1 MARKAILKSIG
12 ALEEPLQENKNMFE
26 LLLQDGILQ
35 FLREAGI
42 IGAVQFQFCEDRLK
56 SGRIIQK
63 ERGRLQ

>member
-1 MARKAILKSIG
+1 MAKKAIWESVG
-12 ALEEPLQENKNMFE
+12 SFEEPSQENKNMFE

-56 SGRIIQK
+56 SGLIIQK
-63 ERGRLQ
+63 ERGHLQ